1 MAHLQQ
7 LHFFKNLKKYYPE
20 FFQGVRVAEIGS
32 LNINGS
38 IRDCFTSEEYTGFD
52 VSAGKGVDEVQ
63 QGQLI
68 TLPSGYYDVTA
79 SAECFEHNPFWVET
93 FANMLRL
100 TKPGGLVIFSCAT
113 TGRQEHGTSR
123 TDPNDSPLTA
133 ELGWNYYRNLN
144 AQDFLDT
151 FNLPGWFDCFHF
163 LVCPQTFD
171 LYFYA
176 VRTQLNETFDEQRF
190 VNGVSPF
197 EQEMYQLTNSV
208 RIGVWTSKIGWNPR

>member
-1 MAHLQQ
+1 MLP
-7 LHFFKNLKKYYPE
+7 Y
-20 FFQGVRVAEIGS
+20 
-32 LNINGS
+32 
-38 IRDCFTSEEYTGFD
+38 
-52 VSAGKGVDEVQ
+52 
-63 QGQLI
+63 

-133 ELGWNYYRNLN
+133 ELGWNYYRNLD

-171 LYFYA
+171 LYFYG
-176 VRTQLNETFDEQRF
+176 VRIQLNETFDEQRF
-190 VNGVSPF
+190 VNGVFPF

-208 RIGVWTSKIGWNPR
+208 RIGVWTRKIGWIPR